1 MQTPTNFYNILRI
14 KWLPKSGECR
24 SRIEPR
30 QLVRYEAGTALP
42 RGEWRWE
49 SCLADDRCYEPPPA
63 EQDEFLLATAPF
75 AASGVEDAPRIGV
88 YESNRGFF
96 PVVEIRPSLITSQAH
111 EANLWIEHHPFK
123 KGTSDKRL
131 LKVVWSAGKRHE
143 VASISDGIDFA
154 NKNGIAM
161 YPFPVVMFAPGF
173 RQCSATYEN
182 LLQAWASAG
191 YVVVSVD
198 FPRTSCQ
205 VAATAYEPDLVNQPG
220 DVSYVLSQVLAL
232 SGRPDGFLSGRLNP
246 RQVAAA
252 GQSDGGDTVAALG
265 GNACCQEH
273 RLKAVAVLSGAE
285 WPPMPG
291 RYFPGAAPPMLF
303 VQGSAD
309 TINPP
314 WTSVQLYRADRAGS
328 RYYLDLFGA
337 DHMVPYTGDNA
348 VERLVARVTLAFFDR
363 YLLGGKAA
371 LTAAARAADS
381 SGIAVLDSGGR
392 LPSGTG

>member
-1 MQTPTNFYNILRI
+1 VITGLLAAAVLTAGCGGSASHSARPPASPPAPVSSAPTVRDKPASVGAARAVSPGVAGRYRV
-14 KWLPKSGECR
+14 GE
-24 SRIEPR
+24 R
-30 QLVRYEAGTALP
+30 QLVFTEPAHVGVTGQHLGARSLLTVIRYPAARSAAGT
-42 RGEWRWE
+42 W
-49 SCLADDRCYEPPPA
+49 
-63 EQDEFLLATAPF
+63 
-75 AASGVEDAPRIGV
+75 AAGG
-88 YESNRGFF
+88 
-96 PVVEIRPSLITSQAH
+96 
-111 EANLWIEHHPFK
+111 
-123 KGTSDKRL
+123 
-131 LKVVWSAGKRHE
+131 
-143 VASISDGIDFA
+143 
-154 NKNGIAM
+154 
-161 YPFPVVMFAPGF
+161 PFPVVMFAPGF
-173 RQCSATYEN
+173 QQCSGTYED
-182 LLQAWASAG
+182 LLQSWASAG

-205 VAATAYEPDLVNQPG
+205 VASTAYEPDLVNQPG

-232 SGRPDGFLSGRLNP
+232 SARPDGFLSGRLNP
-246 RQVAAA
+246 REVAAA

-291 RYFPGAAPPMLF
+291 RYFPGEAPPMLF
-303 VQGSAD
+303 AQGSAD

-337 DHMVPYTGDNA
+337 DHMVPYTGDNT

-363 YLLGGKAA
+363 YLLGDKEA
-371 LTAAARAADS
+371 LTAATRAADS

>member
-1 MQTPTNFYNILRI
+1 VATAARRFRLILASEVITGLLAAAVLTAGCGGSASHSARV
-14 KWLPKSGECR
+14 PARPSAPVSSAPAVRDKSASPGAARAGAARAVSPGVAGRYRVGE
-24 SRIEPR
+24 R
-30 QLVRYEAGTALP
+30 QLVFTEPAHVGVTGQHLGARSLLTAIRYPAAKGTAGT
-42 RGEWRWE
+42 W
-49 SCLADDRCYEPPPA
+49 
-63 EQDEFLLATAPF
+63 
-75 AASGVEDAPRIGV
+75 AAGG
-88 YESNRGFF
+88 
-96 PVVEIRPSLITSQAH
+96 
-111 EANLWIEHHPFK
+111 
-123 KGTSDKRL
+123 
-131 LKVVWSAGKRHE
+131 
-143 VASISDGIDFA
+143 
-154 NKNGIAM
+154 
-161 YPFPVVMFAPGF
+161 PFPVVMFAPGF

-220 DVSYVLSQVLAL
+220 DVSYVLGQVLAL
-232 SGRPDGFLSGRLNP
+232 SARPDGFLSGRLNP
-246 RQVAAA
+246 REVAAA

-314 WTSVQLYRADRAGS
+314 WTSVQLYRADRSGS

-371 LTAAARAADS
+371 LTAATDAADS

-392 LPSGTG
+392 LPSGAG

>member
-1 MQTPTNFYNILRI
+1 MAMAAR
-14 KWLPKSGECR
+14 R
-24 SRIEPR
+24 SRLILASELITGLLAAVLLTAGCGGSASQSASVPARPSAPVSSAPAVRDKPASARAARAVSPGMAGRYRVGER
-30 QLVRYEAGTALP
+30 QLVFTEPAHVGVTGQHLGARSLLTVIRYPAAKGTA
-42 RGEWRWE
+42 GSW
-49 SCLADDRCYEPPPA
+49 
-63 EQDEFLLATAPF
+63 
-75 AASGVEDAPRIGV
+75 AAGG
-88 YESNRGFF
+88 
-96 PVVEIRPSLITSQAH
+96 
-111 EANLWIEHHPFK
+111 
-123 KGTSDKRL
+123 
-131 LKVVWSAGKRHE
+131 
-143 VASISDGIDFA
+143 
-154 NKNGIAM
+154 
-161 YPFPVVMFAPGF
+161 PFPVVMFAPGF

-220 DVSYVLSQVLAL
+220 DVSYVLGQVLAL
-232 SGRPDGFLSGRLNP
+232 SARPDGFLSGRLNP
-246 RQVAAA
+246 REVAAA

-371 LTAAARAADS
+371 LTAATRAADS